1 MKYRIM
7 IAGSRD
13 FTNYEFLKS
22 TLVKA
27 IAKRDDVIKQYDG
40 IVVVSG
46 KAKGADYLGEDLQES
61 LDLK

>member
-27 IAKRDDVIKQYDG
+27 IAKRDDVIKQSDG
-40 IVVVSG
+40 IVVNKFRIGCVP
-46 KAKGADYLGEDLQES
+46 
-61 LDLK
+61 